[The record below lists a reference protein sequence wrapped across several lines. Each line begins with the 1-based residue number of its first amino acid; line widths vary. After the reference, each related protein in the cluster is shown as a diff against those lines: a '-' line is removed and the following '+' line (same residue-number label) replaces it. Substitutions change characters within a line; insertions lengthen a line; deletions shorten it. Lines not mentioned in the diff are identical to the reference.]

1 MESFCKNCKQ
11 WTKRIGN
18 TDDVCEHC
26 GTLLDAD
33 RISYRQ
39 EKEKIKKQSEA
50 ESLLFIREEDS
61 ERKRKLKKAA
71 VWARVIF
78 LILVVLVTLVVF
90 GSHG

>member
-1 MESFCKNCKQ
+1 MEAFCKQCQQ
-11 WTKRIGN
+11 WTKRSGHS
-18 TDDVCEHC
+18 TDACEHC
-26 GTLLDAD
+26 GNLLDAD

-61 ERKRKLKKAA
+61 ECKRKLKKAA

-78 LILVVLVTLVVF
+78 LILIVLVTLVVF

>member
-18 TDDVCEHC
+18 AHDACEHC
-26 GTLLDAD
+26 GNLLDAE

-78 LILVVLVTLVVF
+78 LILIVLVTLVVF